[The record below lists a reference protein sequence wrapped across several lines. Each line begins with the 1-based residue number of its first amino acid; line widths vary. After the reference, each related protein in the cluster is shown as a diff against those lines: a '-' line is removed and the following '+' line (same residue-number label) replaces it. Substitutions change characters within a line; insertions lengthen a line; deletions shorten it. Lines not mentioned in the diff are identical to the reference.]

1 MINILL
7 ITLIIT
13 LLYLGIAN
21 RLVTYIKILSFQG
34 LILFAVVFLEL
45 TEINIINLLFLLLE
59 TIVFKAIAIPYFLN
73 YTIKKNNI
81 SREAEP
87 FLSNFLSLW
96 IIIAIILGAFLLPN
110 ILPGGF
116 FKNLH
121 FVVAFASLFTGFYI
135 IITRKKVITHVM
147 GYLVIENGV
156 FILTL
161 AVGNEM
167 PMLVNTGVLID
178 VFVSVLL
185 LGMFI
190 NKIGDVFK
198 EIDVDQLTQ
207 LKD

>member
-7 ITLIIT
+7 ITFIIT

-21 RLVTYIKILSFQG
+21 RLTTYIKILSFQG
-34 LILFAVVFLEL
+34 FILFAVVFLEL
-45 TEINIINLLFLLLE
+45 TEMNIINLLFILLE

-73 YTIKKNNI
+73 YIIKKNNI
-81 SREAEP
+81 TREAEP

-96 IIIAIILGAFLLPN
+96 IIIGIIIFAFLLPN
-110 ILPGGF
+110 FLQSGY

-121 FVVAFASLFTGFYI
+121 FVVAFASLFTGFYLI
-135 IITRKKVITHVM
+135 ISRKKVITHVM

-156 FILTL
+156 FILSL
-161 AVGNEM
+161 AIGNEM

-178 VFVSVLL
+178 IFVSVLL

-198 EIDVDQLTQ
+198 ETDVDQLTQ